1 MATNTTRQALG
12 AETDFI
18 KGDSDD
24 VVLLGH
30 PMLDSMMQMIIALGA
45 EVWSGQQRARI
56 TEKLL
61 ATHGKVTTEMIEQYV
76 PTPEDLAKWNAE
88 RKAMAHRVY
97 SVMAR
102 NDAAAAPVDSPHPN
116 IDRR

>member
-1 MATNTTRQALG
+1 MATNATRQPLG

-18 KGDSDD
+18 KGDSDNL
-24 VVLLGH
+24 VMLGH
-30 PMLDSMMQMIIALGA
+30 PMIDSMMQMIIALGA

-61 ATHGKVTTEMIEQYV
+61 ATHGKVTPEMIEQYV
-76 PTPEDLAKWNAE
+76 PTPEDLARWGAE
-88 RKAMAHRVY
+88 RKAMARRVY

-102 NDAAAAPVDSPHPN
+102 NDATAHPVDSPHPN
-116 IDRR
+116 LDRR